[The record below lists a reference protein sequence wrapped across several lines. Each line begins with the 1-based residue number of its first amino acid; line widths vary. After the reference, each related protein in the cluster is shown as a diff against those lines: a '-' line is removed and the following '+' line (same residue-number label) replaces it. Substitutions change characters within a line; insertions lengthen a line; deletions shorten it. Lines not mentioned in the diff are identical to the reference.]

1 MFKEIKKW
9 FVKGVNYETEFIA
22 AVKRSKKWKLEVPNI
37 SLKKTPFLAGERAA
51 IALKVIQ
58 DYASMHS
65 PEEVYQQCFGYM
77 YGIQSALENALQTPL
92 YYTLGYIEFEK
103 RPVFHTE
110 IPKLERNLYN
120 PVSGVGAIDLHA
132 WLTTPNL
139 EIIDLTFA
147 TTYGIV
153 NDIPSVIGR
162 SSFQHYSEFND
173 NMVYHPQLIGDDYLK
188 KIGAIVDY
196 SSLNIII
203 T

>member
-1 MFKEIKKW
+1 
-9 FVKGVNYETEFIA
+9 
-22 AVKRSKKWKLEVPNI
+22 
-37 SLKKTPFLAGERAA
+37 
-51 IALKVIQ
+51 
-58 DYASMHS
+58 
-65 PEEVYQQCFGYM
+65 
-77 YGIQSALENALQTPL
+77 
-92 YYTLGYIEFEK
+92 
-103 RPVFHTE
+103 
-110 IPKLERNLYN
+110 YN

-162 SSFQHYSEFND
+162 SSFQHYSEFNV

>member
-37 SLKKTPFLAGERAA
+37 TLKKTPFLSGERAD

-58 DYASMHS
+58 HYASMHS
-65 PEEVYQQCFGYM
+65 PEEVSQQCFGYM
-77 YGIQSALENALQTPL
+77 YCIQNALEDALQTPL
-92 YYTLGYIEFEK
+92 YYTLGYVEFEK
-103 RPVFHTE
+103 RPIFYTE
-110 IPKLERNLYN
+110 LARLERNLGD
-120 PVSGVGAIDLHA
+120 PVSGIGPIDLHA

-147 TTYGIV
+147 TTYGV
-153 NDIPSVIGR
+153 VKNIPSVIGR

-188 KIGAIVDY
+188 KIGAIADY
-196 SSLNIII
+196 SSLNIIV